1 MQAQKKNMERMVE
14 VVPDSDEQA
23 LQHFLSNSNWKERN
37 VLDQVALEVD
47 QLIGGTED
55 SALLIDESGIS
66 KKGTKS
72 VAVSRQWNG
81 RLGKVDNCQVGVFA
95 ALSRGPF
102 ATLIDTRLYLPSKWT
117 DDKARCDAV
126 EIPTEA
132 QHFKTKPELALEM
145 IQHARELGVRYS
157 WVGADGLYG
166 NDPSFLR
173 ALDEQGEVFL
183 IDVHKDQRVYLENP
197 EPRVLESSPRRGRKS
212 CRRQSKITPIRVDQ
226 WVKQQLKSAWGK
238 VTLRES
244 TKDTWMGSEFNFL

>member
-1 MQAQKKNMERMVE
+1 
-14 VVPDSDEQA
+14 
-23 LQHFLSNSNWKERN
+23 
-37 VLDQVALEVD
+37 
-47 QLIGGTED
+47 
-55 SALLIDESGIS
+55 
-66 KKGTKS
+66 
-72 VAVSRQWNG
+72 
-81 RLGKVDNCQVGVFA
+81 
-95 ALSRGPF
+95 
-102 ATLIDTRLYLPSKWT
+102 
-117 DDKARCDAV
+117 
-126 EIPTEA
+126 
-132 QHFKTKPELALEM
+132 M